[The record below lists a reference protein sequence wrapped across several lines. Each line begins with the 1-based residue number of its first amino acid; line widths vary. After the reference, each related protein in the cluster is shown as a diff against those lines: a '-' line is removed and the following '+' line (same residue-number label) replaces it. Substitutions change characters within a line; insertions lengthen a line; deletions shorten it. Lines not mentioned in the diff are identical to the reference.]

1 MNCLDSV
8 TKMSPK
14 YGKILG
20 VFGGCRQGW
29 IAVLLPASYIPGES
43 AHGAPGPKT
52 KPWLDKFSDVDRK
65 CARDQEMAVEVLI
78 HFEEEELRARIA
90 ELEDAPSTA
99 ERGLSPLR
107 NCTSRYNRSTR
118 AGKPC

>member
-1 MNCLDSV
+1 
-8 TKMSPK
+8 
-14 YGKILG
+14 
-20 VFGGCRQGW
+20 
-29 IAVLLPASYIPGES
+29 
-43 AHGAPGPKT
+43 
-52 KPWLDKFSDVDRK
+52 
-65 CARDQEMAVEVLI
+65 MAVEVLI